1 MAKINGV
8 AIVAVVDMKTC
19 NLDVHAGHEDQ
30 HILARTSYILR
41 TPWSAGLPELH
52 KDT

>member
-1 MAKINGV
+1 MAKVNGF

-19 NLDVHAGHEDQ
+19 NLDMHAGHNQ
-30 HILARTSYILR
+30 QILARTLYILR

>member
-1 MAKINGV
+1 MAKVNGV

-19 NLDVHAGHEDQ
+19 NLDVHAGHDQ
-30 HILARTSYILR
+30 HILARTLYILR
-41 TPWSAGLPELH
+41 TPWSAGLPKLH